1 MAMAQVLWAQEISI
15 SHNLNKETHLAM
27 ESPLP
32 DASNQIVPI
41 EAESPSSPHKKAR
54 QLPVENREMLQL
66 IQTTISNSIEGHLGR
81 IESSLATLV
90 QDQST
95 QASRTDK
102 TRIHRRGSTNIP

>member
-1 MAMAQVLWAQEISI
+1 MLKA
-15 SHNLNKETHLAM
+15 HH
-27 ESPLP
+27 P
-32 DASNQIVPI
+32 
-41 EAESPSSPHKKAR
+41 PHKKAR